1 MSDIDDRLDRLE
13 SLVEQQQETIER
25 QRERIAELECE
36 DRDDEGDANA
46 EITPAVS
53 RRRALTA
60 GGLLALLF
68 GGVGTASANP
78 QGQVGTSSKPLDG
91 LYTDDLYGN
100 SGAISVQ
107 NALDLV
113 NSDSIKVDGTEAIT
127 FDGNQNVTI
136 PNGNLTLNGNSL
148 TDSTGS
154 LTLGTKLDT
163 NGNTL
168 TDTSG
173 ELTID
178 VNSQRAMRVYEPDTA
193 VSTGGSDDK
202 PPNLIFG
209 HGDNDTGNT
218 EVRGAT
224 IGGGGDQSDPNKVK
238 GNYATVGGGK
248 GNKVTAN
255 YGTIGGGSRNEAKE
269 KEYATVAGGSLNS
282 ASGEYST
289 VAGGYQNFA
298 KGDYSFAA
306 GRKAETQDSE
316 YNIHQGAFVWGDGTS
331 NKVRSQAA
339 NQVVFQA
346 GGGMYVGDDG
356 GPSGDFYG
364 NGTASDKLID
374 TSSGA
379 YLTVGGTW
387 TDNSSR
393 TVKKNISPVDGPTV
407 LERVKSLPV
416 SEWSY
421 EDERDGVRHMGPMA
435 EDFHDAFGLGADD
448 KHIASLDTAG
458 VALAAIKG
466 LAQKL
471 DAKDARIADQHD
483 RIAHL
488 ESTVENRSA
497 SLDTLRAGLDDKDER
512 IDALEAEND
521 RLRDQNADLE
531 ARLDRIET
539 HLGIDQPSRQGVT
552 DD

>member
-53 RRRALTA
+53 RRGALTA

-136 PNGNLTLNGNSL
+136 PNGNLTLNGNSV

-193 VSTGGSDDK
+193 VSTGGSDDN

-209 HGDNDTGNT
+209 HGDNDTGDT
-218 EVRGAT
+218 EVHGAT
-224 IGGGGDQSDPNKVK
+224 IGGGGEELTPNTVE
-238 GNYATVGGGK
+238 GDYATVGGGK

-306 GRKAETQDSE
+306 GRKAETQDSK
-316 YNIHQGAFVWGDGTS
+316 YNTHQGAFVWGDGTS

-346 GGGMYVGDDG
+346 GGGMKVYTDSDTTTDTGAEL
-356 GPSGDFYG
+356 PSGTGSWTSLSSKTAKSDIEPIDPSRVLDHV
-364 NGTASDKLID
+364 NGLDIASWRYN
-374 TSSGA
+374 A
-379 YLTVGGTW
+379 E
-387 TDNSSR
+387 N
-393 TVKKNISPVDGPTV
+393 
-407 LERVKSLPV
+407 
-416 SEWSY
+416 
-421 EDERDGVRHMGPMA
+421 EDVRHMGPMA
-435 EDFHDAFGLGADD
+435 EDFYDAFALGQDEKRISNVDAD
-448 KHIASLDTAG
+448 G
-458 VALAAIKG
+458 VALAAIQG
-466 LAQKL
+466 LSEKL
-471 DAKDARIADQHD
+471 DAKED
-483 RIAHL
+483 
-488 ESTVENRSA
+488 
-497 SLDTLRAGLDDKDER
+497 R

-521 RLRDQNADLE
+521 RLRERNADLE

-539 HLGIDQPSRQGVT
+539 HLGIDQPSRQSVT